1 MDWPVW
7 FPWCLDKESFS
18 MRKLLGVVAAA
29 LVLPA
34 ALIAAD
40 KVESGLKEGAS
51 VPAFNVRDVTGPAK
65 GETLCYRCRYGARPT
80 VTVFTRDVNDSVK
93 SLVKKIDGKVGE
105 NKDKKMA
112 AFVVVLTSDPDKVE
126 PKLTEIASKDQIKN
140 TPLTVIE
147 GDAGPEGYKI
157 AKDAE
162 VTVMMWVEGKVKATH
177 AFGKGQFDAKA
188 VDAVIAD
195 TAKILN

>member
-1 MDWPVW
+1 M
-7 FPWCLDKESFS
+7 K
-18 MRKLLGVVAAA
+18 KLLGLVAAA

-40 KVESGLKEGAS
+40 RVESGLKEGAN
-51 VPAFNVRDVTGPAK
+51 VPAFNVRDITGPSK
-65 GETLCYRCRYGARPT
+65 GKTLCYRCQYGSRPT
-80 VTVFTRDVNDSVK
+80 VTIFTRDVNDNVK
-93 SLVKKIDGKVGE
+93 SLVKKLDATVAS

-112 AFVVVLTSDPDKVE
+112 AFVVVLTNDPDKVE
-126 PKLTEIASKDQIKN
+126 PKLSKMAADDGIKS

-177 AFGKGQFDAKA
+177 AFNKGGLDAKA
-188 VDAVIAD
+188 VDAIVAD